1 MTAAS
6 LPARTGAARHRKPRS
21 RPLVPAR
28 LAACLGL
35 CALALLCYQE
45 MDRIRMAESRL
56 SGLVL
61 IVGTG
66 VPAGSWPQDATVWF
80 APFPPGQVGL
90 VITPECTVALLI
102 IPFLLITAAAVW
114 MRAPLRRPLTAL
126 AAAIILIAG
135 FNQLRLLTV
144 AWFILGMGSAS
155 GFYWGH
161 TLVGSLLTVVS
172 LASSLAVYGMILLR
186 RGSAAPAR

>member
-1 MTAAS
+1 VTAAS
-6 LPARTGAARHRKPRS
+6 LPARTRSARHRKPRS
-21 RPLVPAR
+21 RPLAPAR

-35 CALALLCYQE
+35 CTLALLSFGE
-45 MDRIRMAESRL
+45 MDRIRMAESWL

-61 IVGTG
+61 TVGTG
-66 VPAGSWPQDATVWF
+66 VPAGSWPEDATVWF

-90 VITPECTVALLI
+90 VVTPECTVALLI
-102 IPFLLITAAAVW
+102 IPFLLVTAAAVW
-114 MRAPLRRPLTAL
+114 MRAPLRRPLAAL
-126 AAAIILIAG
+126 AAAIVLIAA

-144 AWFILGMGSAS
+144 AWFILAMGSAS

-161 TLVGSLLTVVS
+161 TLVGSLITVVS

-186 RGSAAPAR
+186 RGSAAPER